1 MLSYATFRHSGNSVN
16 PRVSFISHL
25 CQSLDIPRSGS
36 DGWRCRPSRIITTH
50 RIMGMDFVF
59 VNVQKP
65 RDALQLAKEPEF
77 RSHVT
82 RYQWKQARR
91 DKRLRTRLLLGAA
104 QLDVA
109 QDVKTTEVQTR
120 PGFDSFTLA
129 PALISPQIGGLR
141 VDPFKSYPL
150 SVQPWTP
157 LLVDHYLMNMAV
169 DIPELD
175 QPGTPGLLRTSWF
188 PLVMTEPALFSVI
201 ILLAAS
207 HYASLQSNP
216 SGMKMD
222 LLGLRCEAI
231 LSINRCLEAQQ
242 PGTVNDALIG
252 AIAKMASYE
261 AMFGSLENYS
271 IHMQGLARVI
281 GLRGGLTTLGL
292 NGLLYRMVIWIDRNS
307 AFLHGSAMTFVDELP
322 PDPNPGQFLGSS

>member
-1 MLSYATFRHSGNSVN
+1 
-16 PRVSFISHL
+16 
-25 CQSLDIPRSGS
+25 
-36 DGWRCRPSRIITTH
+36 
-50 RIMGMDFVF
+50 MGMDFVF

-65 RDALQLAKEPEF
+65 SDALQLAKEPEF

-104 QLDVA
+104 ELGVA
-109 QDVKTTEVQTR
+109 QHVKATEVQTR
-120 PGFDSFTLA
+120 PGFDSFTP

-141 VDPFKSYPL
+141 VDPFKSYPI

-207 HYASLQSNP
+207 HYAALQSDP
-216 SGMKMD
+216 SGMRID
-222 LLGLRCEAI
+222 LLSLRCEAI
-231 LSINRCLEAQQ
+231 LSINCCLEAQQ

-281 GLRGGLTTLGL
+281 YLRGGLTTLGL

>member
-1 MLSYATFRHSGNSVN
+1 
-16 PRVSFISHL
+16 
-25 CQSLDIPRSGS
+25 
-36 DGWRCRPSRIITTH
+36 
-50 RIMGMDFVF
+50 
-59 VNVQKP
+59 
-65 RDALQLAKEPEF
+65 
-77 RSHVT
+77 
-82 RYQWKQARR
+82 
-91 DKRLRTRLLLGAA
+91 
-104 QLDVA
+104 
-109 QDVKTTEVQTR
+109 
-120 PGFDSFTLA
+120 
-129 PALISPQIGGLR
+129 
-141 VDPFKSYPL
+141 
-150 SVQPWTP
+150 
-157 LLVDHYLMNMAV
+157 MNMAV

-222 LLGLRCEAI
+222 LLSLRCEAI
-231 LSINRCLEAQQ
+231 LSINRCLEDQQ
-242 PGTVNDALIG
+242 SGTVNDALIG

-322 PDPNPGQFLGSS
+322 PDPNPGQFLGNS

>member
-1 MLSYATFRHSGNSVN
+1 
-16 PRVSFISHL
+16 
-25 CQSLDIPRSGS
+25 
-36 DGWRCRPSRIITTH
+36 
-50 RIMGMDFVF
+50 MGMDFVF
-59 VNVQKP
+59 VNVQNP

-91 DKRLRTRLLLGAA
+91 DKRLRTTLLLGAA
-104 QLDVA
+104 QLGVA
-109 QDVKTTEVQTR
+109 QDVKATEVQTR
-120 PGFDSFTLA
+120 PGFDSFTP
-129 PALISPQIGGLR
+129 PALISPQIGGFR
-141 VDPFKSYPL
+141 VDPFKSYPI

-207 HYASLQSNP
+207 HYAALQSNP
-216 SGMKMD
+216 SGMRID
-222 LLGLRCEAI
+222 LLSLRCEAI
-231 LSINRCLEAQQ
+231 LSINHCLEAQQ

-281 GLRGGLTTLGL
+281 DLRGGLTTLGL

>member
-1 MLSYATFRHSGNSVN
+1 
-16 PRVSFISHL
+16 
-25 CQSLDIPRSGS
+25 
-36 DGWRCRPSRIITTH
+36 
-50 RIMGMDFVF
+50 MDFVF

-91 DKRLRTRLLLGAA
+91 DKRVRTRLLLGAA
-104 QLDVA
+104 QLGVA
-109 QDVKTTEVQTR
+109 QDVKATEVQTR
-120 PGFDSFTLA
+120 PGFDSFT
-129 PALISPQIGGLR
+129 PPTLISPQIGGLR
-141 VDPFKSYPL
+141 VDPFKSYPT

-222 LLGLRCEAI
+222 LLGFRCEAI
-231 LSINRCLEAQQ
+231 LSINSCLEAQQ

-307 AFLHGSAMTFVDELP
+307 AFLHGSGMTFADELT